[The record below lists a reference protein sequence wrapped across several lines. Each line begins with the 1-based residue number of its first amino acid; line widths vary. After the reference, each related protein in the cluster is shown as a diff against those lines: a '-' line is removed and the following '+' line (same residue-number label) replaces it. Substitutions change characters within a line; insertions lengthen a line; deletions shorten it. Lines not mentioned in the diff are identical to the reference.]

1 MKKIDSDLYISLG
14 KTLREARERRHLSL
28 SQVGEMVGRHKGS
41 IMRYEKG
48 TSRIDMDTLEKL
60 CHVYGLQFDD
70 LPKPATVL
78 TFDEKLVKAYRQAD
92 ARTQSI
98 VRQLLEL
105 E

>member
-1 MKKIDSDLYISLG
+1 MKKIDNDLYISLG

-48 TSRIDMDTLEKL
+48 TSRIDMETLDKL
-60 CHVYGLQFDD
+60 CQVYGLTLND
-70 LPKPATVL
+70 LPKPTNDL
-78 TFDEKLVKAYRQAD
+78 TLDERLVKAYRQAD